1 MLHNST
7 TFQWLLP
14 SRHEEPDSF
23 LLSHAL
29 SLLISKSSSFFC
41 ISFLK
46 IPYKPFRLEDCI
58 MQFSYACTSNGSS
71 LYRRYFRFNAC
82 SFPSDV
88 LPNIFSY
95 CDATTLS
102 SCVAGVCREWKQYS
116 EADDLWEHLCR
127 TTFGVSVTQIANCT
141 NAKELYILSHQ
152 QLQHICALR
161 GSHIGSGGA
170 SIPTVIPMTIPIL

>member
-1 MLHNST
+1 MS
-7 TFQWLLP
+7 
-14 SRHEEPDSF
+14 
-23 LLSHAL
+23 
-29 SLLISKSSSFFC
+29 
-41 ISFLK
+41 
-46 IPYKPFRLEDCI
+46 
-58 MQFSYACTSNGSS
+58 
-71 LYRRYFRFNAC
+71 
-82 SFPSDV
+82 
-88 LPNIFSY
+88 
-95 CDATTLS
+95 ATTYEAVAS
-102 SCVAGVCREWKQYS
+102 RVREQCVWSECGGSVAGVCREWKQYS